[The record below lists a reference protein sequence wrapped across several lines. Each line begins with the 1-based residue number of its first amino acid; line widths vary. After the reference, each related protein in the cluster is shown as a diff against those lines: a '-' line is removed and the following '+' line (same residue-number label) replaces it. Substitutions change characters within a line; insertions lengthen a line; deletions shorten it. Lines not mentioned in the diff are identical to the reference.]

1 MAKAKTT
8 QAQVKNVQTLDAV
21 IAETKTAKKSTKPA
35 VKKQPVSRFA
45 KFNHLASVLKIEN
58 TEAIKNY
65 MLFALASRKT
75 RTKFDEFALETLYKY
90 SMDSEFRNK
99 VDSFI

>member
-8 QAQVKNVQTLDAV
+8 QAQVEEVQTLDAIV
-21 IAETKTAKKSTKPA
+21 AKTKTAKTSKPKVA
-35 VKKQPVSRFA
+35 KQPVSRFA
-45 KFNHLASVLKIEN
+45 KFNHLANVLKIEN

-65 MLFALASRKT
+65 MLFALASRNT
-75 RTKFDEFALETLYKY
+75 RVKFEEFALETLYKY
-90 SMDSEFRNK
+90 SMDSEFKNK